1 MSLDVY
7 DPECPIMLSFS
18 LHPAFALPSPC
29 PNYLAFLSVVM
40 YNHVLRWFLMN
51 IITLQP
57 SRSHLLNPPMT
68 RNDLSGIHA
77 LVFDVIGTT
86 TDWHSPV
93 QQALEVVAAKRPDLP
108 PRDWSK
114 FAHEWRQG

>member
-1 MSLDVY
+1 
-7 DPECPIMLSFS
+7 
-18 LHPAFALPSPC
+18 
-29 PNYLAFLSVVM
+29 M
-40 YNHVLRWFLMN
+40 YNPVLHWFLINN
-51 IITLQP
+51 IMLQP

-68 RNDLSGIHA
+68 RNDLSGIRA

-93 QQALEVVAAKRPDLP
+93 QQALEVVAAKKPDLP
-108 PRDWSK
+108 PQDWSK

>member
-1 MSLDVY
+1 MTTNDV
-7 DPECPIMLSFS
+7 
-18 LHPAFALPSPC
+18 
-29 PNYLAFLSVVM
+29 
-40 YNHVLRWFLMN
+40 
-51 IITLQP
+51 
-57 SRSHLLNPPMT
+57 
-68 RNDLSGIHA
+68 SGIRA

-93 QQALEVVAAKRPDLP
+93 QQALEVVAAQRPDLP